1 MTYLDVDEYGMVS
14 PEAVYH
20 AIREDTTLITIMFGN
35 NEVGTIEP
43 VFSIGKIAREKD
55 VLFHTDAVQAY
66 AQVPISVRHYPVD
79 LLSASAHKFHGPK
92 GVYISGKACRSHPL
106 STVVHRKKENV
117 PERRILPE
125 SLGWEKQQRSP
136 RKICAQECTV
146 KQCCAII

>member
-92 GVYISGKACRSHPL
+92 GVGFL
-106 STVVHRKKENV
+106 
-117 PERRILPE
+117 
-125 SLGWEKQQRSP
+125 
-136 RKICAQECTV
+136 
-146 KQCCAII
+146 